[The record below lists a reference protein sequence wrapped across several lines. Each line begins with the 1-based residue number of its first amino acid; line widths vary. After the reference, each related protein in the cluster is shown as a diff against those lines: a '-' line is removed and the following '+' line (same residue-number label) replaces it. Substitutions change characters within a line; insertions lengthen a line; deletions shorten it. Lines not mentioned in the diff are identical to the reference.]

1 VGGEQVRS
9 GAQRRLLVR
18 LRKQDVEL
26 PGQLVEEQAV
36 EEGVLLLAPET
47 EFQGLLGCAGRE
59 VEELLNPLNV
69 RQRQATAKLCVRVRR
84 ERVGLLQPKNYL
96 TLLSL

>member
-1 VGGEQVRS
+1 MENNPLLFFNPAKQQFVVGGEQVRS

-36 EEGVLLLAPET
+36 EEGVLLLAPGT
-47 EFQGLLGCAGRE
+47 EFQGLLGCEGRE
-59 VEELLNPLNV
+59 VEELLNPPNV
-69 RQRQATAKLCVRVRR
+69 CQLVR
-84 ERVGLLQPKNYL
+84 
-96 TLLSL
+96 S